1 MYIFNSSTNTL
12 NSIVPSNLRHSQVSQ
27 QVAFLSISDSDS
39 GDDHLSDEPIKIAAS
54 LYEIFSSQ
62 VAFRSQRLIRR

>member
-27 QVAFLSISDSDS
+27 QVAFLSVSDS

-54 LYEIFSSQ
+54 LYEIFPSQ